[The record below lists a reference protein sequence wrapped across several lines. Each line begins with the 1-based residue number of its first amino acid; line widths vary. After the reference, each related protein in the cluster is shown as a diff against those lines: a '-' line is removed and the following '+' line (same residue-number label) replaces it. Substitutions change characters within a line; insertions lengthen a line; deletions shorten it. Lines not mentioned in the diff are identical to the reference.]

1 MASHS
6 PSLILTD
13 PSQVKGYEILCAE
26 LSSSGVHKT
35 EHVVLLRLNKEQ
47 EALYKKYL
55 EVSCMC
61 PTGRRALRKARCAA
75 PEEGAGGALHR
86 TPQSVLHVAR
96 V

>member
-1 MASHS
+1 M
-6 PSLILTD
+6 
-13 PSQVKGYEILCAE
+13 
-26 LSSSGVHKT
+26 HKT

-96 V
+96 VKACMALEYNIQRCLHLPYS